1 VTEQL
6 EVRVQ
11 PLRRW
16 WLNPVAATVAI
27 LTALVTRGDPPRV
40 FTTLA
45 RHPRLFRRWLL
56 FASSF
61 LVRSALPRA
70 DVELVILRTAWTC
83 GSWYEWAQHVALA
96 GKAGLPRAAIERV
109 SRGPGEEGWTP
120 RQALVLRAVDE
131 LHDDRVIT
139 DATWT
144 ALAAELSER
153 QLIELCFLVGHYEML
168 AMTLNSLGVEPE
180 ASALDRL
187 DAALSEATETLHQ
200 RLGAA
205 RRSRLKETK

>member
-1 VTEQL
+1 MTEQL
-6 EVRVQ
+6 EVRIP

-16 WLNPVAATVAI
+16 WLNPVAGTVAT
-27 LTALVTRGDPPRV
+27 LSALVTRGDPPRV

-45 RHPRLFRRWLL
+45 RHPRLFRHWLP
-56 FASSF
+56 FAGSF

-70 DVELVILRTAWTC
+70 DVELVVLRTAWTC
-83 GSWYEWAQHVALA
+83 SCWYEWAQHVSLA
-96 GKAGLPRAAIERV
+96 GTAGVPPAAIERIP
-109 SRGPGEEGWTP
+109 RGPEAEGWTP
-120 RQALVLRAVDE
+120 RQARLLRAVDE
-131 LHDDRVIT
+131 LHEFRVIT

-187 DAALSEATETLHQ
+187 GAASEATEMLHQ
-200 RLGAA
+200 ELGAA
-205 RRSRLKETK
+205 RRPRLQAAK